1 MTITT
6 PVIRR
11 PQDCGWCPCRAAF
24 DRIRLGD
31 VVEVAAFGRH
41 ASGKFREA
49 RLLKIRTDKMEV
61 KP

>member
-1 MTITT
+1 
-6 PVIRR
+6 
-11 PQDCGWCPCRAAF
+11 
-24 DRIRLGD
+24 
-31 VVEVAAFGRH
+31 VEVAAFGRH